1 MRALLAS
8 WIFLLVAPLSAALA
22 QSEFQSQPHHAG
34 IARIEVPADIP
45 FEALIWYPT
54 DVVGGSWQAG
64 PFPIPAT
71 HNAAVADGKFPV
83 VLLSH
88 GGGLGGGSPLV
99 LRELSAYLA
108 RQGYVVVAPFHG
120 KTGLSGRP
128 AQIKLAFDAVLAD
141 PRFESH
147 LDPARLGMLG
157 FSLGGAVTLELAGA
171 IPNWAHFASFCATHS
186 DDVMSCGHAP
196 DQSSTS
202 PAPRHPSSSA
212 TVPLRLPLKAI
223 VLLDPLA
230 ALFQHEDLQAVTMPV
245 LLFRP
250 EQSKLSGDGNAIG
263 LAAALPRAPQY
274 QTLPG
279 GHFVFVDVCPPVL
292 QSEAAEIC
300 SDPPGIDRAHVHAG
314 IESMLAAFFGKHL

>member
-1 MRALLAS
+1 MRVLFAVFT
-8 WIFLLVAPLSAALA
+8 FLLVVALSTAFA
-22 QSEFQSQPHHAG
+22 QSQPHRAG
-34 IARIEVPADIP
+34 IARIEVPTVIP

-54 DVVGGSWQAG
+54 DVADGSWQAG

-99 LRELSAYLA
+99 LREISAYLA

-128 AQIKLAFDAVLAD
+128 MQIKLAFDAVLAD
-141 PRFESH
+141 PRFKLH
-147 LDPARLGMLG
+147 IDPARLGMLG
-157 FSLGGAVTLELAGA
+157 FSLGGTVTLELAGA
-171 IPNWAHFASFCATHS
+171 VPNWAHFESFCAAHP

-196 DQSSTS
+196 DQSNAS
-202 PAPRHPSSSA
+202 PESRRPLPSGTA
-212 TVPLRLPLKAI
+212 PLRLPLRAI
-223 VLLDPLA
+223 ALLDPLA
-230 ALFQHEDLQAVTMPV
+230 ALFQSEDLQAVTMPV

-263 LAAALPRAPQY
+263 LIGALPNTPQY
-274 QTLPG
+274 KTLSG
-279 GHFVFVDVCPPVL
+279 GHFIFVDVCPPFL
-292 QSEAAEIC
+292 QSEASEIC
-300 SDPPGIDRAHVHAG
+300 SDQAGVYRAAVHSD
-314 IESMLAAFFGKHL
+314 IESMLAEFFSKHL